1 MNKEETT
8 HADLL
13 AQKLPHLILCPWKA
27 PGELLHTSI
36 FFCFGKFQLATQYY
50 TVLTVTPTG

>member
-1 MNKEETT
+1 MT